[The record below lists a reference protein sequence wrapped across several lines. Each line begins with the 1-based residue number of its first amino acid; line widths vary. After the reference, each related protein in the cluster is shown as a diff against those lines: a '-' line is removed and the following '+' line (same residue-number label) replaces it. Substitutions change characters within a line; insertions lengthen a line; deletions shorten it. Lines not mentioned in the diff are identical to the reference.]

1 MMEKAAS
8 RPIVPTVEEE
18 VAERVWA
25 QQTIPMKAEE
35 IVHFERD
42 HERLVGGTG
51 GVETELGLYRRIAGL
66 NVGEEREGGV
76 GGADRVDGGGSD
88 GDSGSNGDG
97 NTDDNDESDVDSSD
111 ADEEMWEERTKLTK
125 EQVRELRR
133 ANKKEVK
140 EANAERRKTKIKK
153 AVKKKAVKKGNKKK

>member
-1 MMEKAAS
+1 MDGLMEKAAS
-8 RPIVPTVEEE
+8 RPIVQTVEEE

-35 IVHFERD
+35 FVHFERD
-42 HERLVGGTG
+42 HERMVDGAGGA
-51 GVETELGLYRRIAGL
+51 ETELELYRRIAGL
-66 NVGEEREGGV
+66 HVEEGGGGTSAGGSGDGSSGEETDGDEGG
-76 GGADRVDGGGSD
+76 D
-88 GDSGSNGDG
+88 GDE
-97 NTDDNDESDVDSSD
+97 DDD
-111 ADEEMWEERTKLTK
+111 MWEDRTKLTK